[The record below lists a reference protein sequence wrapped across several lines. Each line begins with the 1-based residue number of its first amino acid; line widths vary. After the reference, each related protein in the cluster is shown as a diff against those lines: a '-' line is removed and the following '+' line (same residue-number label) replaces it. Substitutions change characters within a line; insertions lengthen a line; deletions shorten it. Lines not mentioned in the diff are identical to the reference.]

1 MQKVRRYQVSFFYL
15 ECLSQIEG
23 HLRKK
28 KTQQTSTVCSCQVS
42 VSLSI
47 PSWGSISPF
56 PHGTCSLSVRTAF
69 LGLEGGPPIFRQS
82 LCSALLLT
90 FLAFCH
96 VKRLRGCHPL
106 WPPFPG
112 GFNVFHIILT
122 LVRCKN
128 TFLQRDKIEMM
139 FFL

>member
-1 MQKVRRYQVSFFYL
+1 MQKVRRYQVSLFFFL
-15 ECLSQIEG
+15 EYPSILQSKIKSYHG
-23 HLRKK
+23 KK
-28 KTQQTSTVCSCQVS
+28 ETQQTPTVCSCQVS

-69 LGLEGGPPIFRQS
+69 LGLEGGPPIFRQN

-96 VKRLRGCHPL
+96 VKRLRGYHPL
-106 WPPFPG
+106 WPHFPG
-112 GFNVFHIILT
+112 GFNVFHIISIL
-122 LVRCKN
+122 
-128 TFLQRDKIEMM
+128 LQKCV
-139 FFL
+139 FATK